1 MRKLSLR
8 SRAGRECA
16 EDTGLFP
23 RLTARAQTAMTL
35 AHQEALRRGDDYV
48 GTEHVL
54 LGLLS
59 EAEGIA
65 AAVLRDC
72 GLALD
77 TARAAVDEVV
87 GRHPDPQ
94 TDKRALPLMPRVKR
108 VMELAEEEA
117 QRLRQRYVGTEHL
130 LLGILREGEG
140 VAADILLRRGISFE
154 RAWDGVL
161 ARLASVGQPTAP
173 AAAAAEGS
181 TAVMCRLDAPTLAAV
196 DALIEAG
203 VRGTR
208 SDAVAWLVQAGIEA
222 NSPLLA
228 TVQETVAEIRWLRA
242 HAQGLAQRALA
253 GDGAAR
259 PADHP

>member
-8 SRAGRECA
+8 GRSGRACA

-35 AHQEALRRGDDYV
+35 AHQEALRRGDDFV
-48 GTEHVL
+48 GTEHLL
-54 LGLLS
+54 LGLLG

-77 TARAAVDEVV
+77 TTRAAVDELV
-87 GRHPDPQ
+87 GRRADPQ

-108 VMELAEEEA
+108 AMELAEEEA

-140 VAADILLRRGISFE
+140 VAADILLRRGITFE

-173 AAAAAEGS
+173 AVEPGGS
-181 TAVMCRLDAPTLAAV
+181 TAVMCRLDAATLAAV

-208 SDAVAWLVQAGIEA
+208 SDTVAWLVQAGIEA
-222 NSPLLA
+222 NTPLLA
-228 TVQETVAEIRWLRA
+228 TVQETVAEIRRLRA

-253 GDGAAR
+253 GDGATR
-259 PADHP
+259 SADQS